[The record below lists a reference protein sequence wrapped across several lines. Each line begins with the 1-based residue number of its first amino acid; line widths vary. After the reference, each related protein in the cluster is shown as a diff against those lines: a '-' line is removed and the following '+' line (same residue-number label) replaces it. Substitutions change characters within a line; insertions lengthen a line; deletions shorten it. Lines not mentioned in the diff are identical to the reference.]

1 MTTQAGEDTSFL
13 YKGRAVH
20 FHIDEPTDVIQMTQK
35 RGEFYET
42 PTLERLRNVIPE
54 GATIIDAGAN
64 VGNHSVYF
72 GLFCKPKRIIPFEPN
87 KHMASIL
94 RKNVGMNALT
104 SVDLSC
110 VQFALGRSRSRAQ
123 LVVRRANNWGN
134 GHLIAKDDDPGI
146 TVFNELVEVRP
157 IDEFAVTDLDFMK
170 VDVEG
175 HEVEVLQ
182 GALETIKQCRPAL
195 FIEIGQVRLKSIA
208 DILIPIG
215 YQVIDLFCQHRTQLN
230 LLYVPIR

>member
-1 MTTQAGEDTSFL
+1 
-13 YKGRAVH
+13 
-20 FHIDEPTDVIQMTQK
+20 
-35 RGEFYET
+35 
-42 PTLERLRNVIPE
+42 
-54 GATIIDAGAN
+54 
-64 VGNHSVYF
+64 
-72 GLFCKPKRIIPFEPN
+72 
-87 KHMASIL
+87 
-94 RKNVGMNALT
+94 
-104 SVDLSC
+104 
-110 VQFALGRSRSRAQ
+110 

-215 YQVIDLFCQHRTQLN
+215 YQVIDLFCQYRTQLN